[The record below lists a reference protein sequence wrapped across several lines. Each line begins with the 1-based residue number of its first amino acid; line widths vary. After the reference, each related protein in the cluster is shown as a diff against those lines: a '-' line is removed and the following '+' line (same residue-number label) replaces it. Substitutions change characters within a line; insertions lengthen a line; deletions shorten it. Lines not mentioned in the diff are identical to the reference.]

1 MNSGIYKITNK
12 INGKIYIGQDSYD
25 NPLYLGSGVLLNRAI
40 LKYGIEN
47 FEKEI
52 LEKCDT
58 QEKLNERE
66 IFWIKTLNS
75 QNPQIGYNIS
85 RGGSGGDT
93 ISNNPKREEICK
105 NLSKRN
111 IEFYKNKSN
120 HPSFGKIQSLESNQ
134 KRRNAI
140 LGTKRSKETK
150 EKQSK
155 SSSGKNNSAYG
166 KIWIHN
172 GTENKLIKKPD
183 IESYL
188 DKGWKKGMIFK
199 NNPL

>member
-1 MNSGIYKITNK
+1 MIIYKTRNK
-12 INGKIYIGQDSYD
+12 INEKIYIGQDSYD

-66 IFWIKTLNS
+66 IFWIKTFKS

-85 RGGSGGDT
+85 PGGSGGDT
-93 ISNNPKREEICK
+93 ISHNPRRDEICK
-105 NLSKRN
+105 KLSKRN

-120 HPSFGKIQSLESNQ
+120 HPNFGKRQLLESNE

-140 LGTKRSKETK
+140 LGTKRSKETR

-166 KIWIHN
+166 KIWIYN
-172 GTENKLIKKPD
+172 GTENKLIPKLD
-183 IESYL
+183 IEIYL
-188 DKGWKKGMIFK
+188 AKGWKKGMIFK
-199 NNPL
+199 NNTL

>member
-1 MNSGIYKITNK
+1 MIIYKTRNK